1 MTVQENK
8 AQKEYRKK
16 PPIIKHMKTNKDHSY
31 REQIDGYQRQKV
43 WRGETG
49 GSKVQINSCKM
60 YNPMSIANTTA

>member
-31 REQIDGYQRQKV
+31 REQIDGFQR
-43 WRGETG
+43 RGG
-49 GSKVQINSCKM
+49 WAKWVKGIKKYKLSVIK
-60 YNPMSIANTTA
+60 